1 MKILTKRKWIF
12 IIFFLIVITIIR
24 VSWMNFIEKLDYP
37 SAPTANQG
45 ELDLRS
51 WDFSSKQ
58 TFMLNGEWEFYPNS
72 LATSNSLP
80 EHNKKYLRIP
90 SINSWDESFEG
101 QDDFRY
107 GTYRLKILIN
117 DTDIPTLGLRLNS
130 VKDATSIYVNGQLI
144 GGSGTLAIK
153 ENQHEADTI
162 PYSVSFDTDQSEIE
176 LLIHVSSNLKEAGI
190 LKPIRLGTIDAIN
203 HRVYISN
210 NLQLLLCVVLTLH
223 LIYGIIL
230 FFIGST
236 QRKGMVYFS
245 LLLFSAVISVLVSD
259 DRLLFTWLSIDYEL
273 QVKITFLSYIGVA
286 AFIPPFIHNLFPNPR
301 NKRMIRYFS
310 LYCMLDIGFVLISSS
325 KDIINLIQIVL
336 GSVLI
341 LSVMISINIL
351 RKFINEIEGII
362 FLIIGC
368 LSIAVNLIWTS
379 NLSDASI
386 DMMHYP
392 FDLIFAILSF
402 TAFWF
407 KRFFIATS
415 DAKKLAVQLQLEDQ
429 RKDDFLIKTSH
440 ELRNPLH
447 GIMNMV
453 QTILDDKEKPPSNE
467 HKKHLS
473 IAIDISKRLSLLLN
487 DLLDVTRLK
496 QKTIQLNMNRV
507 HLQVVTAGVI
517 DMLKF
522 LGDKKPVKFKIE
534 ISNTFPPVLADENR
548 LIQILF
554 NLLHNALKFTD
565 EGTIII
571 RASRIN
577 GMAHIEIEDTGVGMN
592 PEEIER
598 IFKPFEQASEN
609 NRTDSSGIGIGLSIC
624 KELVELHNGDLSLKS
639 TSEKGSIFTFT
650 LPILNESV
658 EAEGTSPSKI
668 ENQMIG
674 KVAATI
680 EHVHPDQFCALKDI
694 HLNKRMKIL
703 AVDDDPINLYVLQN
717 VLKNDGY
724 EITTVSNGF
733 QAVAKLEIES
743 YDLVISDVMM
753 PQMSGYELTKIIRN
767 RFSLIELPVLL
778 LTARTRSED
787 ILTGLQSG
795 ANDYITKPVD
805 SWELKARVRVLSEL
819 KLTFEERLRMEG
831 AWLQSQIQ
839 PHFIFNTLNSIA
851 ALSMMDTP
859 RMQLL
864 LEEFSNYL
872 RLSFDFK
879 NTEPTVPLDYELSLV
894 RSYIY
899 IENERFS
906 NRLTVVWEIDDPID
920 IHVPPLS
927 IQTLVENAVKHGI
940 LKKTSGGTIRIQ
952 IRKQNTF
959 TTISIIDNGQ
969 GIPEDKLQDIFNQND
984 DYSKEQGI
992 GLLNTD
998 RRLRQLYGKGLVL
1011 KSKTG
1016 QGTVVSFSIPN
1027 NE

>member
-12 IIFFLIVITIIR
+12 IIIFLLVITIIR

-37 SAPTANQG
+37 SAPSAKQG
-45 ELDLRS
+45 ELDLRN
-51 WDFSSKQ
+51 WDFSNKQ
-58 TFMLNGEWEFYPNS
+58 TFMLNGEWEFYPNA
-72 LATSNSLP
+72 LITPNSLP
-80 EHNKKYLRIP
+80 EQNKKYLHIP
-90 SINSWDESFEG
+90 SISSWDESFAEK
-101 QDDFRY
+101 DKLRY

-117 DTDIPTLGLRLNS
+117 DSDIATLGLRLNS
-130 VKDATSIYVNGQLI
+130 VKDATSIYVNGKLI
-144 GGSGTLAIK
+144 GGSGTPAIK
-153 ENQHEADTI
+153 ENQHEANTI
-162 PYSVSFDTDQSEIE
+162 PYSVRFDTDKSEIE
-176 LLIHVSSNLKEAGI
+176 LLIHVSSHLKEAGI
-190 LKPIRLGTIDAIN
+190 LKPIRFGTIDAIN

-210 NLQLLLCVVLTLH
+210 NLQLLLCIVLALH

-236 QRKGMVYFS
+236 QKKVMIYFS
-245 LLLFSAVISVLVSD
+245 LLLFSAIISVLASD
-259 DRLLFTWLSIDYEL
+259 DKLLFTWFSIDYEL
-273 QVKITFLSYIGVA
+273 QVKISYLSYIGIA
-286 AFIPPFIHNLFPNPR
+286 AFIPSFIHNLFPNP
-301 NKRMIRYFS
+301 KDKKILRYFS
-310 LYCMLDIGFVLISSS
+310 LYCILDIGFVLLSSS

-341 LSVMISINIL
+341 LSVVISINIL

-386 DMMHYP
+386 DLMHYP
-392 FDLIFAILSF
+392 FDLIFALLSF

-415 DAKKLAVQLQLEDQ
+415 NAKKLAEQLQLEDQ

-447 GIMNMV
+447 AITNMV
-453 QTILDDKEKPPSNE
+453 QTILEDKAKPPHNE

-473 IAIDISKRLSLLLN
+473 ITIDISKRMSLLLN

-496 QKTIQLNMNRV
+496 QKTIQLNINKV
-507 HLQVVTAGVI
+507 HLPVVTVGVI
-517 DMLKF
+517 DMLKL
-522 LGDKKPVKFKIE
+522 LGDKKPVKFIND

-554 NLLHNALKFTD
+554 NLLHNALKFTN

-571 RASRIN
+571 RATSIN
-577 GMAHIEIEDTGVGMN
+577 GMAHIEVEDTGVGMN
-592 PEEIER
+592 TDDIQR

-609 NRTDSSGIGIGLSIC
+609 NRTDSNGIGIGLSIC
-624 KELVELHNGDLSLKS
+624 KELVELHNGVLSLKS

-650 LPILNESV
+650 LPILNECV
-658 EAEGTSPSKI
+658 EAEDTSPSKI
-668 ENQMIG
+668 DKQMIS
-674 KVAATI
+674 KAAATI
-680 EHVHPDQFCALKDI
+680 EQAHSDSFYDLENV

-703 AVDDDPINLYVLQN
+703 AVDDDPINLYVLQS

-753 PQMSGYELTKIIRN
+753 PQMSGYELTKIIRK

-795 ANDYITKPVD
+795 ANDYVTKPVD
-805 SWELKARVRVLSEL
+805 SWELKARVRGLSEL

-851 ALSMMDTP
+851 ALSMIDTT

-894 RSYIY
+894 HSYIY

-906 NRLTVVWEIDDPID
+906 NRLTVIWEIDEHVD

-940 LKKTSGGTIRIQ
+940 LQKTSGGTIRIQ

-959 TTISIIDNGQ
+959 THISIIDNGQ
-969 GIPEDKLQDIFNQND
+969 GISTDKLQDIFNQKN
-984 DYSKEQGI
+984 DYSEEQGI

-998 RRLRQLYGKGLVL
+998 RRLRQLYGKGLKI
-1011 KSKTG
+1011 KSELG

-1027 NE
+1027 K